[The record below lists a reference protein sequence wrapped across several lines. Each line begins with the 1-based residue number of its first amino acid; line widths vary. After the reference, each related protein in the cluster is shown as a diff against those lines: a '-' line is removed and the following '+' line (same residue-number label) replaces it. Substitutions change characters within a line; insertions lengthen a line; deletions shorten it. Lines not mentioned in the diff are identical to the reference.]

1 MSDSQKRSTFSLNLK
16 SQKAIDFLES
26 DKEKAGLTKT
36 TYLNELI
43 LAMADLCITF
53 SGEDGSTLDEILALK
68 ELLNDQLMRQIPELA
83 IESRRTP
90 VQMMLYLMQKGMEAD
105 NQSQVSV
112 AELTSVE
119 SRVALNR
126 QEKVAAA

>member
-16 SQKAIDFLES
+16 SKKAIDFLEL
-26 DKEKAGLTKT
+26 DTEKAGITKT
-36 TYLNELI
+36 TYLNEVL
-43 LAMADLCITF
+43 LAMADLHTTF

-68 ELLNDQLMRQIPELA
+68 ELLNDQLMRQIPDLA

-105 NQSQVSV
+105 NYSQLAV
-112 AELTSVE
+112 AELTNVE

-126 QEKVAAA
+126 